1 MSRSARRG
9 LAVVG
14 AAVFAVSLSVGGA
27 GSAVAAPT
35 SGPIDSMAKLKG
47 TWLTSLSGFQEGQPV
62 RWQHR
67 LIVRKVLGSA
77 AVAWE
82 EWRDCVDHTTECK
95 AGKAT
100 GDGWTAPRQVLMVMD
115 PKGVVYGVGSTG
127 TLMLTP
133 DEDEMTAVM
142 LSHGTHDSGAATSTP
157 TTSAQS
163 PTMPAVT
170 PRIGVNYGVG
180 GFSCPS
186 EGCFPY
192 PQSV

>member
-1 MSRSARRG
+1 MRTGLNSSRSARRG

-14 AAVFAVSLSVGGA
+14 AAVFAVSMSVGAA
-27 GSAVAAPT
+27 GSAVAAPG
-35 SGPIDSMAKLKG
+35 SGPIDSMAEMKG

-62 RWQHR
+62 SWQHR

-100 GDGWTAPRQVLMVMD
+100 GDGWTAPRRVLMVMD

-142 LSHGTHDSGAATSTP
+142 LSHGQQGSGAATSTP

-163 PTMPAVT
+163 RVT
-170 PRIGVNYGVG
+170 PVFWPVYAANYAVG
-180 GFSCPS
+180 GSLGPPGFN
-186 EGCFPY
+186 E
-192 PQSV
+192 

>member
-1 MSRSARRG
+1 
-9 LAVVG
+9 
-14 AAVFAVSLSVGGA
+14 VSMSVGGA

-35 SGPIDSMAKLKG
+35 SGPIDSMAELKG

-62 RWQHR
+62 SWQHR

-100 GDGWTAPRQVLMVMD
+100 GDGWTAPRRVPMVMD

-133 DEDEMTAVM
+133 DDDEMTAVM
-142 LSHGTHDSGAATSTP
+142 LSHGTQDSGAATSSP

-163 PTMPAVT
+163 RGTRAFGPPYAA
-170 PRIGVNYGVG
+170 NYAVG
-180 GFSCPS
+180 GPS
-186 EGCFPY
+186 MVTCHTPC
-192 PQSV
+192 